1 MSKLEITIGGLEG
14 ITAAVIMLAEAISGK
29 NNIGTTNN
37 AGIATGV
44 SMPPAQQ
51 AAPIQPVPQAPV
63 QQQAPMQPVPQAP
76 VQQAPVQPVPQ
87 APVQQAT
94 PIQQAPVQ
102 TAPIQQPSP
111 AVPTTAVPQ
120 AYSQEQLAV
129 AATGLVDQG
138 KMQVVTG
145 IMQAFGAQSLMQIPP
160 ERYAEVALKLR
171 EAGANI

>member
-14 ITAAVIMLAEAISGK
+14 ITAAVIMLAEAISSK
-29 NNIGTTNN
+29 NSTGTTIPGESV
-37 AGIATGV
+37 AG
-44 SMPPAQQ
+44 
-51 AAPIQPVPQAPV
+51 APMQPTPQAPV
-63 QQQAPMQPVPQAP
+63 QQQAPIQQAP
-76 VQQAPVQPVPQ
+76 VQQQALMQQAPMQQ

-94 PIQQAPVQ
+94 PIQQAPQAPVQ
-102 TAPIQQPSP
+102 QQAPMQQPSF

-145 IMQAFGAQSLMQIPP
+145 IMQVFGAQSLMQIPP
-160 ERYAEVALKLR
+160 ERYPEVALKLR

>member
-14 ITAAVIMLAEAISGK
+14 ITAAVIMLAEAISSK
-29 NNIGTTNN
+29 NSTGTTIPGGSV
-37 AGIATGV
+37 AGAPMQPTPQ
-44 SMPPAQQ
+44 PPVQQ
-51 AAPIQPVPQAPV
+51 QAPIQQAPIQQAPV
-63 QQQAPMQPVPQAP
+63 QQQAPMQ
-76 VQQAPVQPVPQ
+76 Q

-94 PIQQAPVQ
+94 PIQQAPQAPVQ
-102 TAPIQQPSP
+102 QQAPMQQPSS

-145 IMQAFGAQSLMQIPP
+145 IMQVFGAQSLMQIPP
-160 ERYAEVALKLR
+160 ERYPEVALKLR